1 MQKNTLENLINLVK
15 DIGKI
20 FNEENI
26 RVNIDFD
33 PNDGV
38 ILVKYQ
44 GEKPEKV
51 NFIINTNNGTVS
63 GIDTSR
69 FWLPDYSKTQKVNKR
84 IIHLLKRK
92 GFNLN
97 LNGNGNGK

>member
-1 MQKNTLENLINLVK
+1 MQKDNTLEDLIKLVK
-15 DIGKI
+15 NMGKI

-38 ILVKYQ
+38 IIVKSL

-51 NFIINTNNGTVS
+51 NFIINTNNKTVS
-63 GIDTSR
+63 GIDTSK
-69 FWLPDYSKTQKVNKR
+69 FWLPDYSKAERANKR
-84 IIHLLKRK
+84 IVHFLERSGYTRL
-92 GFNLN
+92 
-97 LNGNGNGK
+97 